1 MLACVA
7 GGFKGLGVLYGA
19 EDYGKDNEK
28 MTARAGKIK
37 DAARRKGTAGEKKP
51 NTRNK
56 TNWRLFQQTNLMPH
70 TVTPQN
76 LAEV

>member
-1 MLACVA
+1 
-7 GGFKGLGVLYGA
+7 
-19 EDYGKDNEK
+19 

-56 TNWRLFQQTNLMPH
+56 TDWRLFQQTNLMPH